1 MIGAGGDPPPDS
13 QGSATAHGHHAPSSE
28 SRPPAGLGRARIRP
42 STRAGRRPT
51 RSEGPNRTR
60 APADRVEFRLA
71 EPGRGHLPGDV
82 GRRHPALA
90 KRLGPAGY
98 GRVEFAFNI
107 VFWLVLLVRD
117 AFEVI
122 TSRELARHPRLIRP
136 LVNHVLAI
144 KGTIA
149 LGLFATLATIGQLT
163 LSTPSDRAILTLY
176 GLLLV
181 TTALGLDFVYR
192 STERMG
198 LVALSLCIRT
208 LVYAGGVWFWVSDT
222 SRIVWVPAWLALG
235 EASGIALVWTCYARR
250 YGLPRPLLGVRF
262 LRILL
267 QRGRSVCLIQV
278 AQTVIGSADL
288 MVVGL
293 MSPWEEIGCYGSAYR
308 MISAILTFG
317 VIFQQ
322 AAFPTLARSWRQAP
336 GTGRASLNALVKV
349 LAGGLLPVAVGGTVL
364 AAPLVR
370 FLLSTKYAEASL
382 LLALGIWRAPLLTV
396 AFLYQAT
403 LIAVNREASGVRLLL
418 AGALASG
425 PLALALYAAFGL
437 PGALM
442 SVLVIGASLVLAG
455 LRLPGAGRA
464 RAGLAPSPRPSTGG
478 LGGHGA
484 RLPAPATLARPGG
497 RRGGGR
503 DLCIRPLGGGGTP
516 TGGGPRDPGPRP
528 GPRRRRP
535 DSGGDAASARGG
547 IVPSISKARLAFLG
561 RTW

>member
-1 MIGAGGDPPPDS
+1 MSVAV
-13 QGSATAHGHHAPSSE
+13 T
-28 SRPPAGLGRARIRP
+28 L
-42 STRAGRRPT
+42 
-51 RSEGPNRTR
+51 
-60 APADRVEFRLA
+60 
-71 EPGRGHLPGDV
+71 
-82 GRRHPALA
+82 ALA

-144 KGTIA
+144 KGAIA
-149 LGLFATLATIGQLT
+149 LGLFAILATIGQLT

-208 LVYAGGVWFWVSDT
+208 LVYAGGVWFWVSDA

-250 YGLPRPLLGVRF
+250 YGLPRPLFGVRF

-278 AQTVIGSADL
+278 AQTIIGSADL

-293 MSPWEEIGCYGSAYR
+293 MSPWEEIGCYGTPYR

-349 LAGGLLPVAVGGTVL
+349 LAVGLLPVAVGGTVL

-370 FLLSTKYAEASL
+370 FLLSSKYAEASL

-425 PLALALYAAFGL
+425 PLALALHTAFEL

-455 LRLPGAGRA
+455 YACLAREGREPAWHHHLCRPLVASVVMVPVCLLLKRWHVLAAVAGGAATYAFALSAVGGIRPEEVRAILGRGRA
-464 RAGLAPSPRPSTGG
+464 RALDDPTPGVMPPRPEEASCPRFESPAG
-478 LGGHGA
+478 LS
-484 RLPAPATLARPGG
+484 RPN
-497 RRGGGR
+497 
-503 DLCIRPLGGGGTP
+503 LVNT
-516 TGGGPRDPGPRP
+516 
-528 GPRRRRP
+528 
-535 DSGGDAASARGG
+535 A
-547 IVPSISKARLAFLG
+547 
-561 RTW
+561 

>member
-1 MIGAGGDPPPDS
+1 MAITPLSSSRVRPWV
-13 QGSATAHGHHAPSSE
+13 SATPASVPPLAPGGA
-28 SRPPAGLGRARIRP
+28 RPEARVRPGPAPRRIA
-42 STRAGRRPT
+42 SNFAWL
-51 RSEGPNRTR
+51 S
-60 APADRVEFRLA
+60 LA
-71 EPGRGHLPGDV
+71 EVICRGTSVAVTL
-82 GRRHPALA
+82 ALA

-98 GRVEFAFNI
+98 GRVELAFNI

-144 KGTIA
+144 KGAIA
-149 LGLFATLATIGQLT
+149 LGLFAALVMIGRLT

-208 LVYAGGVWFWVSDT
+208 LVYAGGVWFWVSDA

-250 YGLPRPLLGVRF
+250 YGLPRPHFGVRF

-267 QRGRSVCLIQV
+267 RRGRSVCLIQA

-293 MSPWEEIGCYGSAYR
+293 MSRWEEIGCYGAPYR

-396 AFLYQAT
+396 AFLYQAM

-418 AGALASG
+418 AGAVASG
-425 PLALALYAAFGL
+425 PLALALHTAFGL

-455 LRLPGAGRA
+455 FACLAREGRE
-464 RAGLAPSPRPSTGG
+464 
-478 LGGHGA
+478 
-484 RLPAPATLARPGG
+484 PAWHHHLARPLVASAVMVPVCLLLQRWHVLAAVAGG
-497 RRGGGR
+497 AATYAFALSAVGG
-503 DLCIRPLGGGGTP
+503 IRPEDVRAILGRGQTHALDDPTP
-516 TGGGPRDPGPRP
+516 GVMPPRP
-528 GPRRRRP
+528 E
-535 DSGGDAASARGG
+535 AASCPRFESPAGLSRPNL
-547 IVPSISKARLAFLG
+547 VNTA
-561 RTW
+561 

>member
-1 MIGAGGDPPPDS
+1 MAITPLLPSRVRPRASATPASVPPP
-13 QGSATAHGHHAPSSE
+13 APGGA
-28 SRPPAGLGRARIRP
+28 RPEARVRPGPAPRRIA
-42 STRAGRRPT
+42 SNFAWL
-51 RSEGPNRTR
+51 S
-60 APADRVEFRLA
+60 LA
-71 EPGRGHLPGDV
+71 EVICRGTSVAVTL
-82 GRRHPALA
+82 ALA

-208 LVYAGGVWFWVSDT
+208 LVYAGGVWFWVSDA

-250 YGLPRPLLGVRF
+250 YGLPRPLFGVRF

-293 MSPWEEIGCYGSAYR
+293 MSPWEEIGCYGR
-308 MISAILTFG
+308 
-317 VIFQQ
+317 
-322 AAFPTLARSWRQAP
+322 
-336 GTGRASLNALVKV
+336 
-349 LAGGLLPVAVGGTVL
+349 
-364 AAPLVR
+364 
-370 FLLSTKYAEASL
+370 
-382 LLALGIWRAPLLTV
+382 
-396 AFLYQAT
+396 
-403 LIAVNREASGVRLLL
+403 
-418 AGALASG
+418 
-425 PLALALYAAFGL
+425 
-437 PGALM
+437 
-442 SVLVIGASLVLAG
+442 
-455 LRLPGAGRA
+455 
-464 RAGLAPSPRPSTGG
+464 
-478 LGGHGA
+478 
-484 RLPAPATLARPGG
+484 
-497 RRGGGR
+497 
-503 DLCIRPLGGGGTP
+503 P
-516 TGGGPRDPGPRP
+516 TG
-528 GPRRRRP
+528 
-535 DSGGDAASARGG
+535 
-547 IVPSISKARLAFLG
+547 
-561 RTW
+561 